1 MRYVR
6 RGSFSSLLPTSSPP
20 PRTIYILIFFK
31 LILVRLYVVRGKHI
45 GLFRSIITEWERDDR
60 TSNSHAGIGKTII
73 ESSPNLSQG
82 RIGVCRE
89 VPARNARTVINVTR
103 TTYARSISE

>member
-1 MRYVR
+1 MCVGAR
-6 RGSFSSLLPTSSPP
+6 SHPSS
-20 PRTIYILIFFK
+20 RTIGNFIDLEA
-31 LILVRLYVVRGKHI
+31 ILVRLYVVRGKHI